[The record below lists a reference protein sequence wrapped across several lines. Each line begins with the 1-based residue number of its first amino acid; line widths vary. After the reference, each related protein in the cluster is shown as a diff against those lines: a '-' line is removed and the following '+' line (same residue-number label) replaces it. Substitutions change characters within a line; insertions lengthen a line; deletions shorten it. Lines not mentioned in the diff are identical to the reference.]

1 LVGSKADLEVE
12 GAYLGPAEGQGACL
26 EDLVEEEGPFQEVEV
41 VGPCLVEEPTPSQ
54 EEEGVEE
61 ADLILRCLHL
71 VGEAEGP
78 SQGAVEE
85 EA

>member
-1 LVGSKADLEVE
+1 ME

-26 EDLVEEEGPFQEVEV
+26 EDLVEEVSPFQEVEV
-41 VGPCLVEEPTPSQ
+41 VGPCLVEEATPSQ

-61 ADLILRCLHL
+61 ADLTLGCLHL
-71 VGEAEGP
+71 VVEEEGP